1 MKSNIY
7 IYLCISHSSTHKHQY
22 KLQLHQFH
30 STFQSFSALS
40 WAGYTVCLYQDR
52 RSISISSAPPYLSH
66 LLQIHTLFNLSLL
79 LLSSS
84 SSVHP
89 GSRLFQLPSLP
100 PPLLS
105 SSLLSYNISV
115 SSPSPVYPA
124 PDSLILISL
133 PDVTLTSTPTLFLYD
148 SVPTFAGCVS
158 L

>member
-1 MKSNIY
+1 MNTTNLLWFDTNPNLISDRVQQVIHMKSNIY

-22 KLQLHQFH
+22 KLQLHLFH

-100 PPLLS
+100 PFSPPPSSPTTSPCHHLLLS
-105 SSLLSYNISV
+105 TQLQTHS
-115 SSPSPVYPA
+115 
-124 PDSLILISL
+124 
-133 PDVTLTSTPTLFLYD
+133 F
-148 SVPTFAGCVS
+148 
-158 L
+158 